1 MGMAAAV
8 RAAARAVEEMV
19 AARVAVAKVAA
30 VRVAVAPV
38 AAARVVAVTKSLR
51 RQDRRD

>member
-1 MGMAAAV
+1 
-8 RAAARAVEEMV
+8 VEEMV

>member
-1 MGMAAAV
+1 MRV
-8 RAAARAVEEMV
+8 AARAVEEMV

-30 VRVAVAPV
+30 VRVVVAPV
-38 AAARVVAVTKSLR
+38 VVARAAEVTKSLR

>member
-1 MGMAAAV
+1 
-8 RAAARAVEEMV
+8 
-19 AARVAVAKVAA
+19 VAKVAA